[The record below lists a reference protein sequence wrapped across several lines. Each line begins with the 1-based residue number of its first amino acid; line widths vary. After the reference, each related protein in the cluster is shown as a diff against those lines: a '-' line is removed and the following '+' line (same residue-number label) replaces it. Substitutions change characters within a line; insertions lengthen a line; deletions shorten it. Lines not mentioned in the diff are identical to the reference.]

1 MTSLLEHINAQTT
14 EYRFVIKFRWSFGR
28 TWVHLRIGMIKLIFD
43 IHIRLWKS
51 NFGNYWANLLKSLQ
65 VDPKYIFFCINFLFQ
80 TSIFCWLLHLSVL
93 QKCGHA
99 VVGMSL
105 LQISNNPWT
114 NFENSLENS
123 WKRKKTFFTPRLEK
137 SNSQTSL
144 LYHIPI
150 ENILTWNE
158 LFGFESIFVSK
169 KKSILVLILKKTKR
183 KFPFFIHQ
191 NQNKRAHS
199 DSIY

>member
-1 MTSLLEHINAQTT
+1 M
-14 EYRFVIKFRWSFGR
+14 K
-28 TWVHLRIGMIKLIFD
+28 IKLWWF
-43 IHIRLWKS
+43 LTQLAQVATSSKS
-51 NFGNYWANLLKSLQ
+51 KRCFLYQLFSQKST
-65 VDPKYIFFCINFLFQ
+65 F
-80 TSIFCWLLHLSVL
+80 SVL

-150 ENILTWNE
+150 ENILTRNE
-158 LFGFESIFVSK
+158 LFGFEPIFVSK
-169 KKSILVLILKKTKR
+169 KISFKFEENKTE
-183 KFPFFIHQ
+183 FFVFYSSSKP
-191 NQNKRAHS
+191 NCKRANSNSMH
-199 DSIY
+199 